1 MCIMQKMLWCYVK
14 KIVDANPLK
23 SKTMKLACIKKEKL
37 NINGTTH
44 FALAIPLNKNHNEL
58 NALANED

>member
-1 MCIMQKMLWCYVK
+1 
-14 KIVDANPLK
+14 
-23 SKTMKLACIKKEKL
+23 MKLAYIKKEKL